1 MNREKVFY
9 CQSPSLKKE
18 LLSIGEKYIAKS
30 KNDNTNRYYWMF
42 LFTDTL
48 VDYLNNRQKIKDKIN
63 PNIKSYD
70 KKRQKTL

>member
-9 CQSPSLKKE
+9 CYSPSLKKE
-18 LLSIGEKYIAKS
+18 LLNIGEKYIAKS

-42 LFTDTL
+42 LYTDTL
-48 VDYLNNRQKIKDKIN
+48 VDYLNKRQKIKDKIN

-70 KKRQKTL
+70 KKRQESL